1 MTITLENAIKNG
13 WKMESEG
20 NLAGKAHWHWE
31 TWVSPD
37 EEYMATFWAGTY
49 TAEVER
55 YEE

>member
-1 MTITLENAIKNG
+1 MTIRLEDAIKSG
-13 WKMESEG
+13 WRLESEG

-37 EEYMATFWAGTY
+37 EEHMATFWTGTE

-55 YEE
+55 YE